1 MNSYEVQTRLD
12 FVIRAHVNTSVPVE
26 RGQTS
31 SAAIEIVKEQL
42 LGSPRDVLNYD
53 IDIDNLEVE

>member
-1 MNSYEVQTRLD
+1 ML
-12 FVIRAHVNTSVPVE
+12 VNTFVPVE

-42 LGSPRDVLNYD
+42 LESPRDVLNYD